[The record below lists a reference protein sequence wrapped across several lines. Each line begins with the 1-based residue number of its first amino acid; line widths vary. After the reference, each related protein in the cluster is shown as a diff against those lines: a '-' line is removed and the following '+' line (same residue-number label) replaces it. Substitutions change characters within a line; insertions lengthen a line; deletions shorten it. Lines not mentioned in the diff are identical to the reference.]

1 MAEFSNPFD
10 LLNDVDESEISES
23 EETELGTSSDL
34 TDHPIDPE
42 IKHIVDSRGSRGAQC
57 PVAQGPIAWADMEDD
72 PLDEFGCDDSKE
84 SEAEKE
90 PAIVAK
96 KEIPTA
102 TSQADLEWTMKRNI
116 SVTHDVRFYDKE
128 KNELTVQQNTRQLTV
143 IKKRDYD
150 KLKSLIEGT
159 RTHRGANKDIL
170 DRYNQ
175 ESKIKLANSLLGM
188 CYKDPRQPC
197 TFVYPIARIHMR
209 NGEGQTRILT
219 RNEVYKAS
227 KCYFEIGDIVCEMGP
242 LRSP

>member
-10 LLNDVDESEISES
+10 LLNDVDESEISGSEES
-23 EETELGTSSDL
+23 ELDTSGDL
-34 TDHPIDPE
+34 KTDIPAEPKIEPIE
-42 IKHIVDSRGSRGAQC
+42 NSRGLWG
-57 PVAQGPIAWADMEDD
+57 AQGPIAWADMEDD

-90 PAIVAK
+90 QVIVAK

-102 TSQADLEWTMKRNI
+102 TSQADLEWAMKRNI

-128 KNELTVQQNTRQLTV
+128 KNELTVQQNIRQLTV

-150 KLKSLIEGT
+150 KLKSLIERT
-159 RTHRGANKDIL
+159 RTHRGVNKDVF

-242 LRSP
+242 LCSP

>member
-10 LLNDVDESEISES
+10 LLNDVDELEINEP
-23 EETELGTSSDL
+23 EETELNAPDNL
-34 TDHPIDPE
+34 EDDHLPEPE
-42 IKHIVDSRGSRGAQC
+42 IKHIDNGPGLKGAQ
-57 PVAQGPIAWADMEDD
+57 GLSWADMEDD

-102 TSQADLEWTMKRNI
+102 TSQADLEWAMKRNI

-150 KLKSLIEGT
+150 KLKSLIERT
-159 RTHRGANKDIL
+159 RTHRGVNKDVF

-227 KCYFEIGDIVCEMGP
+227 KCYFEIGDIVCDMGP

>member
-10 LLNDVDESEISES
+10 LLNDVDELEINEP
-23 EETELGTSSDL
+23 EETELNAPDNL
-34 TDHPIDPE
+34 EDDHLPEPE
-42 IKHIVDSRGSRGAQC
+42 IKHIDNGPGLKGAQ
-57 PVAQGPIAWADMEDD
+57 GLSWADMEDD

-90 PAIVAK
+90 PAIVTK

-102 TSQADLEWTMKRNI
+102 TSQADLEWAMKRNI

-150 KLKSLIEGT
+150 KLKSLIERT
-159 RTHRGANKDIL
+159 RTHRGVNKDVF

-227 KCYFEIGDIVCEMGP
+227 KCYFEIGDIVCDMGP